1 MSRKCR
7 ERTTAKSARSRNCRM
22 QQQQAGERDI
32 ASHRK
37 VIEGRRFWKQLT
49 VSSDLVLKSVGN
61 VLHNG

>member
-1 MSRKCR
+1 
-7 ERTTAKSARSRNCRM
+7 M